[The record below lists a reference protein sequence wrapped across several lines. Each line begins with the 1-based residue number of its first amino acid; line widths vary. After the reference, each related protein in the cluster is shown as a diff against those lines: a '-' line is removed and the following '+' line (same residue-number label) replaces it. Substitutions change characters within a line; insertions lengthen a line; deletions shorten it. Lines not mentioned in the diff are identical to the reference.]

1 MEEKNI
7 TNNAINEE
15 VDTKVDTN
23 GEKIE
28 KVDTKTTK
36 NSKKTTKNDENLTIY
51 ESFREVPAE
60 AQKEIEG
67 GKLKGFTDINPM
79 WRIKKLTEM
88 FGPCGIGWKAPIL
101 EKWTE
106 TGADGEV
113 IANVR
118 IGLSVKYNGAW
129 SEPIDGIGGSMLIN
143 TEKSKLTS
151 NDEAFKM
158 AYTDALSVACK
169 MLGGGADVYFEK
181 DRTKYDTEGD
191 GTTPKTQGK
200 TTPTREPKPKNKYQ
214 IVKDLINGTSVAFAD
229 VEKWAESKAGT
240 KQVNKM
246 PDELFNEMIKAIKA
260 KIEKDKQGNNQT
272 PWDEN

>member
-7 TNNAINEE
+7 TKNDAINEKI
-15 VDTKVDTN
+15 D
-23 GEKIE
+23 EKIE
-28 KVDTKTTK
+28 KSGAKSTKKDKETT
-36 NSKKTTKNDENLTIY
+36 NNDENLKIY
-51 ESFREVPAE
+51 ESFRKVPNE
-60 AQKEIEG
+60 AQREIEG

-79 WRIKKLTEM
+79 WRIKKLTEL

-106 TGADGEV
+106 TGANGEV
-113 IANVR
+113 IANVK
-118 IGLSVKYNGAW
+118 IGLSIKYQGVW

-191 GTTPKTQGK
+191 GTTPKTTQTQNK
-200 TTPTREPKPKNKYQ
+200 STSTKEPKAKTKYQ
-214 IVKDLINGTSVAFAD
+214 IVKDLINGTSVTFAD

-240 KQVNKM
+240 KQVNSI
-246 PDELFNEMIKAIKA
+246 PDELFDEMIKAIKA
-260 KIEKDKQGNNQT
+260 KIEKDKKGDNQT